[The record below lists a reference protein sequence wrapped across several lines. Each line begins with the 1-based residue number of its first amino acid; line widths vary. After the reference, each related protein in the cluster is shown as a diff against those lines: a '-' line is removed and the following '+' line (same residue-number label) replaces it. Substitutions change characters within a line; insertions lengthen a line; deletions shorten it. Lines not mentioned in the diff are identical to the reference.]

1 MAENSVRVVAKIKAK
16 PDKVGELRAILSS
29 LVEPT
34 RREMGCIS
42 YEMLEN
48 RSDSTDFTFVEEWA
62 DDATLQAHLDGLQSS
77 LPKVMDLVAEPP
89 DIRTYSVV
97 G

>member
-48 RSDSTDFTFVEEWA
+48 RSDSTEFTFVEEWA